1 MICFNIGIDY
11 FNDNSLQR
19 ALRRK
24 MQITLY
30 VGSNLKL
37 HMGLR
42 FFASNHNSF
51 LSTLINCGVLTVLT
65 GNTKVPRLFRPER
78 AWHHEAG
85 HRVLW

>member
-1 MICFNIGIDY
+1 
-11 FNDNSLQR
+11 
-19 ALRRK
+19 
-24 MQITLY
+24 MQSTLC

-37 HMGLR
+37 HVGLQ
-42 FFASNHNSF
+42 FFTSNNNSF

-65 GNTKVPRLFRPER
+65 DNTKVPCLFRPER